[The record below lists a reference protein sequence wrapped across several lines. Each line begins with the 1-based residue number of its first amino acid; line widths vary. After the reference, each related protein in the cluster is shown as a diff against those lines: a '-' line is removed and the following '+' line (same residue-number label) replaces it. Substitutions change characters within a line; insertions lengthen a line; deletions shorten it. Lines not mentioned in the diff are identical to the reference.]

1 MLEAPRRVAL
11 RVEGPP
17 TEEGASE
24 EDGGGGGGGGGGGDE
39 VKDGAAI
46 GPCNEGA
53 LLSLMCTAEGGKPT
67 PKVRK
72 KGKKLSMHFYI
83 RYKQETEKIASGCF
97 FFNHCPGAYDFL

>member
-17 TEEGASE
+17 TGEGGSE
-24 EDGGGGGGGGGGGDE
+24 EDGGGGGGGGGE

-46 GPCNEGA
+46 GPFNEGA

-67 PKVRK
+67 PKVSR
-72 KGKKLSMHFYI
+72 KGKNLVIYALTCAI
-83 RYKQETEKIASGCF
+83 
-97 FFNHCPGAYDFL
+97 

>member
-17 TEEGASE
+17 TGEGGSE
-24 EDGGGGGGGGGGGDE
+24 EDGGGGGGGGGE

-46 GPCNEGA
+46 GPFNEGA